1 MRVYIGNRYILF
13 YLIYFICGEGRT
25 QRSAS
30 PPSQPGRHF
39 VLPSRRGRHV
49 GAPPRS
55 PFPAPRRGARMWE
68 APPPPPSLSAARPR
82 PRSPSSPLPSPLR
95 SAPLPAPPPLQVSA
109 SRCRSEGAAGAG
121 SGPGGDAEQAD
132 SEAGARRIRDRGG
145 GKQRLTPSRRHVD
158 ADEIKR
164 LGKRFKKLDLDNS
177 GSLSVEEFMSL
188 PELQQNPLVQRV
200 IDIFDTDGNGEVDF
214 KEFIEGVSQFSV
226 KGDKEQKL
234 RFAFRIYDMDKDG
247 YISNG
252 ELFQVLKMMV
262 GNNLK
267 DTQLQQIVD
276 KTIINADKDGDGRI
290 SFEEFCAVVG
300 GLDIHKKMVVD
311 V

>member
-1 MRVYIGNRYILF
+1 M
-13 YLIYFICGEGRT
+13 C
-25 QRSAS
+25 S
-30 PPSQPGRHF
+30 HF
-39 VLPSRRGRHV
+39 
-49 GAPPRS
+49 
-55 PFPAPRRGARMWE
+55 
-68 APPPPPSLSAARPR
+68 
-82 PRSPSSPLPSPLR
+82 
-95 SAPLPAPPPLQVSA
+95 
-109 SRCRSEGAAGAG
+109 
-121 SGPGGDAEQAD
+121 
-132 SEAGARRIRDRGG
+132 
-145 GKQRLTPSRRHVD
+145 D

-311 V
+311 VWLLCKEYHPTLLLSSPSLKICSRRPAMLSVYLNGSIFLCEATFSNMSLMKPN

>member
-1 MRVYIGNRYILF
+1 MEM
-13 YLIYFICGEGRT
+13 C
-25 QRSAS
+25 S
-30 PPSQPGRHF
+30 HF
-39 VLPSRRGRHV
+39 
-49 GAPPRS
+49 
-55 PFPAPRRGARMWE
+55 
-68 APPPPPSLSAARPR
+68 
-82 PRSPSSPLPSPLR
+82 
-95 SAPLPAPPPLQVSA
+95 
-109 SRCRSEGAAGAG
+109 
-121 SGPGGDAEQAD
+121 
-132 SEAGARRIRDRGG
+132 
-145 GKQRLTPSRRHVD
+145 D

-200 IDIFDTDGNGEVDF
+200 I
-214 KEFIEGVSQFSV
+214 
-226 KGDKEQKL
+226 
-234 RFAFRIYDMDKDG
+234 DKDG

>member
-1 MRVYIGNRYILF
+1 EKGKLQNVCNFCKMGN
-13 YLIYFICGEGRT
+13 E
-25 QRSAS
+25 AS
-30 PPSQPGRHF
+30 YSLEMCSHF
-39 VLPSRRGRHV
+39 
-49 GAPPRS
+49 
-55 PFPAPRRGARMWE
+55 
-68 APPPPPSLSAARPR
+68 
-82 PRSPSSPLPSPLR
+82 
-95 SAPLPAPPPLQVSA
+95 
-109 SRCRSEGAAGAG
+109 
-121 SGPGGDAEQAD
+121 
-132 SEAGARRIRDRGG
+132 
-145 GKQRLTPSRRHVD
+145 D

-188 PELQQNPLVQRV
+188 PKLQQNPLVQLV
-200 IDIFDTDGNGEVDF
+200 IDIYSTAGNRE
-214 KEFIEGVSQFSV
+214 FSV

-252 ELFQVLKMMV
+252 ELFQVLKMMA

-267 DTQLQQIVD
+267 GTQLQQIVN
-276 KTIINADKDGDGRI
+276 KTIINADKDRDGRI

-300 GLDIHKKMVVD
+300 GLAIHKKMVVD